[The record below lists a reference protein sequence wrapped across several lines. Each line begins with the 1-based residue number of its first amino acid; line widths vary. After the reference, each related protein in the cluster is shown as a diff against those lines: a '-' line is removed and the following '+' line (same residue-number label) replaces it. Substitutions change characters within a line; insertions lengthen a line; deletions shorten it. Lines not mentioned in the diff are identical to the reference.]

1 MVVAWLRS
9 SQKNVNSDLMG
20 PPKVKSLI
28 TENGLVFGY
37 VFVLEKTAD
46 HIKAQCFPL
55 VMFSDMRNRWT
66 DCLFPV
72 VTKITTREI
81 MTKTREL
88 IDHGCCFCQCSVPS
102 MFLSI

>member
-1 MVVAWLRS
+1 MAVAWLRS

-28 TENGLVFGY
+28 TKNGLVFGY

-55 VMFSDMRNRWT
+55 VMLSDIRNRWT

-81 MTKTREL
+81 MTKTRES